1 MNYLALAFKD
11 NRPTKAISE
20 LSRMFGIRSL
30 GQVGADLSKAFKQAG
45 SGFQFDLSSLGFFR
59 PDLGVP
65 TYQGK
70 YPKNRLAPIFH
81 GFDRVGGG
89 KHYSQRV
96 TRKTAT
102 DFRGLPLSY
111 DEHDGVDFACP
122 IGTALV
128 AAAPGHVVMIRENWL
143 RGGMTIAVDHGHG
156 LITQYTHCWK
166 PLVHLGQFLQRG
178 EPLALS
184 GSAGLDMTISFPWL
198 PPHIH
203 FMVWD
208 HGRPIDPFLKDHE
221 PDHAGTW
228 LSRNAPTPAPVLV
241 ETPPHYSAVHEAT
254 VIRMIASCTDEKLV
268 KEMQALDG
276 NPHYL
281 AAYLE
286 DSFHHDSYAWP
297 DDAATTELRP
307 REKSATKLTLPLCPK
322 HYDGAFFADYKIAD
336 KSFWIDA

>member
-1 MNYLALAFKD
+1 MNYLTLAFKD
-11 NRPTKAISE
+11 NKPTKAISE
-20 LSRMFGIRSL
+20 LTQMFGIRSL
-30 GQVGADLSKAFKQAG
+30 GQVGADLSKALKQSG

-59 PDLGVP
+59 PDLGIP

-81 GFDRVGGG
+81 CFDRVGGG

-122 IGTALV
+122 IGTKLV
-128 AAAPGHVVMIRENWL
+128 AAAPGHVVMIRDNWL
-143 RGGMTIAVDHGHG
+143 RGGITIAVDHGHG

-166 PLVHLGQFLQRG
+166 PLVNLGQYLRRG

-198 PPHIH
+198 PPHLH

-208 HGRPIDPFLKDHE
+208 HGRPVDPFLKANE
-221 PDHAGTW
+221 ADHAGTW
-228 LSRNAPTPAPVLV
+228 LSDNTPTTALNLETSPPLYSTVHKDTVLKM
-241 ETPPHYSAVHEAT
+241 AAL
-254 VIRMIASCTDEKLV
+254 CTDDKLV
-268 KEMQALDG
+268 KEMQSLNG
-276 NPHYL
+276 NPHFL

-286 DSFHHDSYAWP
+286 DSFHHDGYAWP
-297 DDAATTELRP
+297 EKVTASELRP
-307 REKSATKLTLPLCPK
+307 REESTTKLTLPLCPN
-322 HYDGAFFADYKIAD
+322 HYEGAFFADYKISD
-336 KSFWIDA
+336 KSFWID